1 MIPLFVCHANCSR
14 SMIAAYLFRDIAGA
28 PALSAGMEAGDLP
41 AQRAV
46 EMLAYWGID
55 ARAHRPRQVDRP
67 VCDQG
72 GLSSSWPR
80 RTCGGFLLSMAA
92 TWQSRV
98 TCLPTRS
105 PGPCPLPTASTP

>member
-1 MIPLFVCHANCSR
+1 MIPLFICHANCSR

-72 GLSSSWPR
+72 GYLRHGRAVP
-80 RTCGGFLLSMAA
+80 AA
-92 TWQSRV
+92 
-98 TCLPTRS
+98 
-105 PGPCPLPTASTP
+105 ASD